1 MNGFMNGI
9 RKFMYGRYG
18 LDQFTRA
25 LIVIALLLSVLGS
38 FGRNPILVYGSYLP
52 IAYALFR
59 TFSKNITKRERENV
73 LYCTVINSFK
83 KFVIN
88 LKNLFFG
95 TKTHKYYQCNHCKQT
110 IRVPRGKG
118 KICIT
123 CPKCK
128 TEFVKKT

>member
-59 TFSKNITKRERENV
+59 TFSKNITKKQNKHIDN
-73 LYCTVINSFK
+73 YSCFK
-83 KFVIN
+83 YN
-88 LKNLFFG
+88 NNTLFCCLSSVG
-95 TKTHKYYQCNHCKQT
+95 
-110 IRVPRGKG
+110 RALPW
-118 KICIT
+118 
-123 CPKCK
+123 
-128 TEFVKKT
+128 